1 MRIHDERM
9 SEGYQKSA
17 MLPAMRQRP
26 FGRTGLSVPALG
38 FGAGHV
44 GDPAFSEEEVG
55 RLLHGAL
62 DLGVTLFDTARS
74 YGLSE
79 ERIGRHLAG
88 RRQGFVLSTKV
99 GYGIPGYDDWTGPVI
114 TAGVDAAL
122 GRLRTDHIDIVHLH
136 SCPRETLE
144 RGDVIAA
151 LHSAVAAGKVR
162 VAAYSGDNA
171 PLEWAVASG
180 AFGSIELSINL
191 VDQRG
196 LDRILPAARE
206 RGLGAIAKRPAANAP
221 WRFAE
226 RPAAADVALYW
237 DRWRAL
243 GLDPSPYDWTELA
256 LRFTAWQEGVDCA
269 IVGTGKLEHLRQN
282 VEQVEKGPLP
292 ADVAAAIR
300 AAFDAHGASWD
311 GQI

>member
-1 MRIHDERM
+1 MER
-9 SEGYQKSA
+9 
-17 MLPAMRQRP
+17 RP
-26 FGRTGLSVPALG
+26 FGRTGLTVPSLG

-44 GDPAFSEEEVG
+44 GDPALDEAEVG

-62 DLGVTLFDTARS
+62 DLGVTLIDTARS

-88 RRQGFVLSTKV
+88 RRDEFVLSTKL
-99 GYGIPGYDDWTGPVI
+99 GYGIPGYEDWTGPMI

-122 GRLRTDHIDIVHLH
+122 GRLRTDRIDVAHFH
-136 SCPRETLE
+136 SCPLEVLE
-144 RGDVIAA
+144 RGEVIAA
-151 LHSAVAAGKVR
+151 LHEAVAAGKVR

-171 PLEWAVASG
+171 PLDWAIASG
-180 AFGSIELSINL
+180 AFGSVETSVNL
-191 VDQRG
+191 VDQRAIE
-196 LDRILPAARE
+196 RSLPVARE

-226 RPAAADVALYW
+226 RPEAPDIALYW
-237 DRWRAL
+237 ERWRAL
-243 GLDPSPYDWTELA
+243 GLDPGPYDWTELA
-256 LRFTAWQEGVDCA
+256 LRFTAYQEGVHCA
-269 IVGTGKLEHLRQN
+269 IVGTSRLEHLRHN

-292 ADVAAAIR
+292 AETVAAIR
-300 AAFDAHGASWD
+300 DSFRAQGAGWE

>member
-1 MRIHDERM
+1 ME
-9 SEGYQKSA
+9 
-17 MLPAMRQRP
+17 LRP
-26 FGRTGLSVPALG
+26 FGRTGLSVPILG

-44 GDPAFSEEEVG
+44 GDPAMDEGEVG

-62 DLGVTLFDTARS
+62 DLGVTLIDTARS

-88 RRQGFVLSTKV
+88 RRDEFVLSTKV
-99 GYGIPGYDDWTGPVI
+99 GYGIPGYEDWTGPVI
-114 TAGVDAAL
+114 AAGVDAAL
-122 GRLRTDHIDIVHLH
+122 GRLRTDRIDVVHLH
-136 SCPRETLE
+136 SCPLEVLE
-144 RGDVIAA
+144 RGEVVAA
-151 LHSAVAAGKVR
+151 LRAAVAAGKVR

-180 AFGSIELSINL
+180 AFGSIEVSVNL
-191 VDQRG
+191 ADQRAIE
-196 LDRILPAARE
+196 RALPAAGE
-206 RGLGAIAKRPAANAP
+206 RGLGVIAKRPAANAP

-226 RPAAADVALYW
+226 RPAATDVALYW

-243 GLDPSPYDWTELA
+243 GLDPGPYGWTELS
-256 LRFTAWQEGVDCA
+256 LRFAAWREGVHCA
-269 IVGTGKLEHLRQN
+269 IVGTSRLEHLRQN

-292 ADVAAAIR
+292 PETAEAIR
-300 AAFDAHGASWD
+300 AAFRVHGAGWE